1 MQPQA
6 MHVGCRLETTS
17 EHLKRRQKN
26 NLQQSISLQGVGQNP
41 TDSGK
46 WLYSGHLVENS
57 ILHAYLAGGAY
68 MA

>member
-6 MHVGCRLETTS
+6 MHVGSRLETTS

-26 NLQQSISLQGVGQNP
+26 NLQQSISLQSGGQNP

-46 WLYSGHLVENS
+46 WLFGGHIWENS
-57 ILHAYLAGGAY
+57 NLYA
-68 MA
+68 